1 MVLHPPEKV
10 IGLRAANQNPSLE
23 VKGCPVSV
31 GLLPNIFFKGLV
43 SILQM
48 APKGMGMEGQGE
60 REMTMS
66 LDLPSYMSEL
76 FPFLLSPD
84 SRDGLLTHE
93 IALKSNVALPSS
105 CSLGSLMAGAVFRP
119 FSYQVVDVVLA
130 WERRPTCYSIKKL
143 T

>member
-1 MVLHPPEKV
+1 M
-10 IGLRAANQNPSLE
+10 IGLRVANQNPSLE
-23 VKGCPVSV
+23 IKGCPVSV
-31 GLLPNIFFKGLV
+31 GLLPNIFSKGLLG
-43 SILQM
+43 ILQT
-48 APKGMGMEGQGE
+48 APKGMGMEGQGK

-105 CSLGSLMAGAVFRP
+105 CSLGSLLAGAVFRP
-119 FSYQVVDVVLA
+119 FSYPVADLVLA
-130 WERRPTCYSIKKL
+130 WERRPICYSI
-143 T
+143 